1 MGRKTLC
8 FFGAV
13 LCLLLGAC
21 GAQTTPAPS
30 GTPEPTPT
38 PVPVEFSLPYY
49 ADASLHPITGQSRTN
64 LTLSSLVYEG
74 LFSLDNTFTASPV
87 LAEHWTVSEDGLT
100 WTFTLARA
108 AFSDGSPL
116 TAAEAAA
123 SLELARTS
131 ALYAGRLDGVRAVR
145 AQEDTLVVELTRPN
159 TGLPALLDIPI
170 VKETEGAA
178 PLGTGRYAYAGG
190 EEGVYLKKTADAA
203 AGLPDTIPLTR
214 IRGADDLIYAFDTK
228 EVSLVTADLTGTD
241 SLGYSGGC
249 EVWDYPTTALL
260 YLGFRADQGPCADPT
275 LRRAVSLALDRDTV
289 VTALLARHA
298 RAAVLPVPPESPLY
312 DGKLAA
318 ELAYSPQKA
327 AELLAEGGYTLR
339 EGKLYRGRTA
349 VSLELL
355 VNTDNSFKLA
365 AAEYLAG
372 ELEKLGL
379 TVSVVKLSWQ
389 DYTVRLDKGEFDL
402 YLGETLLRADFDLT
416 ALVGSAGELNYG
428 RWTDGEADALLE
440 GFRSAGSGARP
451 AAACVLYEALARE
464 VPIAPICFKNQS
476 VLTQWGQVTGL
487 APTRADPFAGD
498 QWRITQNESV
508 HP

>member
-1 MGRKTLC
+1 MGRKALFLC
-8 FFGAV
+8 AAA
-13 LCLLLGAC
+13 LCLLLTGC
-21 GAQTTPAPS
+21 GAQATPTPS

-38 PVPVEFSLPYY
+38 PVPAEFSLPYY

-87 LAEHWTVSEDGLT
+87 LAERWTVSEDGLT
-100 WTFTLARA
+100 WTFTLAQA

-116 TAAEAAA
+116 TAAEAAD

-145 AQEDTLVVELTRPN
+145 AQEGALVVELTRPN
-159 TGLPALLDIPI
+159 AALPALLDIPI
-170 VKETEGAA
+170 VKETEGTA

-190 EEGVYLKKTADAA
+190 GETLYLKKTAVAA
-203 AGLPDTIPLTR
+203 AGLPDTIPLTQ

-249 EVWDYPTTALL
+249 EVWDYPTTDRL
-260 YLGFRADQGPCADPT
+260 YLGFRTDKGPCADPT
-275 LRRAVSLALDRDTV
+275 LRQAISLALDRDTV
-289 VTALLARHA
+289 VTALFARHA

-312 DGKLAA
+312 DEKLAA

-355 VNTDNSFKLA
+355 VNTDNSFKLS

-379 TVSVVKLSWQ
+379 SVSVVKLSWQ
-389 DYTVRLDKGEFDL
+389 DYTDRLTRGEFDL
-402 YLGETLLRADFDLT
+402 YLGETVLKADFDLA
-416 ALVGSAGELNYG
+416 ALVGSSGPLNYG
-428 RWTDGEADALLE
+428 RWADGEADALLE
-440 GFRSAGSGARP
+440 RFRSAGSGARP
-451 AAACVLYEALARE
+451 AAASALYETLARE
-464 VPIAPICFKNQS
+464 APIVPICFKNQS

-487 APTRADPFAGD
+487 SPTRADPFAGD
-498 QWRITQNESV
+498 QWRIAQN
-508 HP
+508 